1 MLGQVAMKR
10 FTEKVKLVEIGHVEK
25 NRKEYISL
33 AKKEAFSSFISRSLH
48 STTVGYFE
56 LSPLFQFSR
65 LFCHQGV
72 HHPGDKLGKI
82 KP

>member
-1 MLGQVAMKR
+1 MKH
-10 FTEKVKLVEIGHVEK
+10 FMEKVRLVEIGHVEK

-33 AKKEAFSSFISRSLH
+33 AKKDAFSSLISHSLH

-56 LSPLFQFSR
+56 LLPLFQFFH
-65 LFCHQGV
+65 LFCHQGA